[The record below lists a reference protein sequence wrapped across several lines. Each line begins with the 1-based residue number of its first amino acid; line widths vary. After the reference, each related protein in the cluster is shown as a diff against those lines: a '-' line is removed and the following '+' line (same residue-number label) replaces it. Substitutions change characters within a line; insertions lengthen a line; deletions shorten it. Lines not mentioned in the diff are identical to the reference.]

1 MLTDWSTQLHV
12 YSAID
17 KKILVYLK
25 KKTRH
30 IIGYFKRDGKDIKE
44 KLKYKTDQ
52 LQLQIKKSA
61 NYFTKSAD
69 SNAKRT
75 TSYVNQI
82 VIYLKVAKWHAKALI
97 KLINTRWFESITT
110 FTVH

>member
-1 MLTDWSTQLHV
+1 MTYMSEGFLLTDWSTQLHV

-44 KLKYKTDQ
+44 KLKYKTEQ
-52 LQLQIKKSA
+52 LQLQIKKISKLFHKICRLQCKT
-61 NYFTKSAD
+61 NDQLCEPNCYLFKS
-69 SNAKRT
+69 R
-75 TSYVNQI
+75 
-82 VIYLKVAKWHAKALI
+82 
-97 KLINTRWFESITT
+97 
-110 FTVH
+110 